1 MDGRFRTTIETPC
14 GVLTVECDTRAVTAI
29 RFGCGAAEAAASGS
43 RKPDIK
49 QSAEETDVRVLDTRI
64 PVAETFDVGE
74 ADAAE
79 TAARRLLSR
88 AVRELEEYF
97 AGERREFTFPT
108 AAEGTPFQLLVW
120 EALREIPYGET
131 RTYGEIARRI
141 GHPGAARAVGQANN
155 RNPLPIVVPCHRVI
169 GASGTL
175 TGYAGGLAVKER
187 LLELERTPRRR
198 SCSEPQSASS
208 R

>member
-1 MDGRFRTTIETPC
+1 MDGRFRTTIGTPC

-29 RFGCGAAEAAASGS
+29 RFGCGATETAASGS
-43 RKPDIK
+43 RKPDAGK
-49 QSAEETDVRVLDTRI
+49 QRAKKTDVRVSD
-64 PVAETFDVGE
+64 AETSDAVK
-74 ADAAE
+74 ADAAA
-79 TAARRLLSR
+79 TAARRLLSQ
-88 AVRELEEYF
+88 AVRELGEYF

-108 AAEGTPFQLLVW
+108 TAAGTPFQRLVW

-187 LLELERTPRRR
+187 LLELERTPRRH
-198 SCSEPQSASS
+198 SCSEPQSASN

>member
-14 GVLTVECDTRAVTAI
+14 GALTIECDTRAVTAI
-29 RFGCGAAEAAASGS
+29 RFGCGAAETAASGF
-43 RKPDIK
+43 RKPDAGK
-49 QSAEETDVRVLDTRI
+49 QRAEETDVRVSD
-64 PVAETFDVGE
+64 AETSDAVE
-74 ADAAE
+74 ADAAA
-79 TAARRLLSR
+79 TAARRLLSQ

-108 AAEGTPFQLLVW
+108 AAAGTPFQRLVW

-175 TGYAGGLAVKER
+175 TGYAGGLDVKER
-187 LLELERTPRRR
+187 LLELERTPRRH